1 MTSVTAVLKLAG
13 VMGLIVWVILV
24 QTPILWFTRGP
35 KSYFFTR
42 LYHIWSCKVM
52 GLDYEVI
59 GKPATGQQTLYVCNH
74 MSYLDISIIG
84 CIIQQASF
92 IAKKDVSTMPIYGY
106 LSRMQQTA
114 YISRDRKDAAR
125 EKNALENMVAEG
137 KSLILFPEGTSTDGS
152 EVLPFKSSLFGIV
165 LKEQVKG
172 NMLVQPL
179 TISLLEADGKSPAD
193 QDVRELYAWSRDMTI
208 ELTAHIWR
216 LCKADGAKLR
226 VEFHAPLNPADFKDR
241 KELAKAAQEKTAAAL
256 WLPEKQSA
264 GGVDSNSK
272 AA

>member
-1 MTSVTAVLKLAG
+1 MTSFIAVLKLAS

-59 GKPATGQQTLYVCNH
+59 GKPVQGQQTLYVCNH
-74 MSYLDISIIG
+74 MSYLDISVIG

-114 YISRDRKDAAR
+114 YISRDRQDAAR
-125 EKNALENMVAEG
+125 EKNALENMVVEG
-137 KSLILFPEGTSTDGS
+137 RSLILFPEGTSTDGS

-165 LKEQVKG
+165 LKDEVRES
-172 NMLVQPL
+172 MLVQPL
-179 TISLLEADGKSPAD
+179 TISLLEVDGKSPAD

-208 ELTAHIWR
+208 EMTAHIWR
-216 LCKADGAKLR
+216 LCKTRGAKLR
-226 VEFHAPLNPADFKDR
+226 VEFHEPLKPSDFKDR
-241 KELAKAAQEKTAAAL
+241 KELAKIAQEKTAAAL
-256 WLPEKQSA
+256 WLPEKQSKA
-264 GGVDSNSK
+264 GVDSGAK